1 MWQEQRVK
9 ELEAQIEKIKR
20 GTQRTPEET
29 EGAMNIVLKQC
40 KQRADNQEV

>member
-20 GTQRTPEET
+20 YLEDAEET
-29 EGAMNIVLKQC
+29 EGTMNIVLKQC